1 MTEKKKK
8 EKYKFLSHCQLFVPL
23 ALEMVGVFGSDT
35 LEFLTDLTRRIRLVT
50 NESKAHTYL
59 WQQISVTVQTGNAA
73 AVLGTAKYDFYMTWK
88 SNFIYYL

>member
-1 MTEKKKK
+1 M
-8 EKYKFLSHCQLFVPL
+8 SHCQLFAPL
-23 ALEMVGVFGSDT
+23 AVGTAGVFGSDT
-35 LEFLTDLTRRIRLVT
+35 LEFFTDLIRQIRLVT
-50 NESKAHTYL
+50 NEPKAHTYL